1 MKVRLSDVAY
11 EVSERWNGSKA
22 GVPIVGLEHLEP
34 DELCVRKWDV
44 DPDENTFS
52 KAFKKGQ
59 ILFGRR
65 RAYQKKLS
73 IATCDGICSGDITVI
88 AAKEDKI
95 LSELLPFYLRAER
108 FFDYAIQGSNGSLS
122 PRVKWAHLASY
133 EFELPSL
140 ERQRELGE
148 VLWGANR
155 LKEAYKGMVVATD
168 EMLKA
173 KFREMFG
180 EINENP
186 FRFEKATLD
195 HIIIGTPT
203 NGYFAKSSEYAE
215 DASTEILGVTG
226 IVNRLY
232 AQAEDLPR
240 ANVKEED
247 VERFRVGYGDMLFC
261 RSSLVKDGI
270 GKAAIIPRDY
280 GDDVVFE
287 CHVIR
292 VKVNTKICH
301 PLFLE
306 YLSWSKDFRS
316 QIIKNSKTTTM
327 TTISQDGISSVNV
340 LLPPLSLQREFV
352 KIAEGAE
359 VTKVNLKKSI
369 AEVDTIIKGLING

>member
-44 DPDENTFS
+44 DPDETTFS

-95 LSELLPFYLRAER
+95 LPELLPFYLRAER

-133 EFELPSL
+133 EFELPSIS
-140 ERQRELGE
+140 RQREMGE

-155 LKEAYKGMVVATD
+155 LKEAYKGMVEATD

-173 KFREMFG
+173 KFREMFEEG
-180 EINENP
+180 SHPRVKLGDVCEEVHERISSSKISISDYVTTENMVKD
-186 FRFEKATLD
+186 RGG
-195 HIIIGTPT
+195 III
-203 NGYFAKSSEYAE
+203 A
-215 DASTEILGVTG
+215 ASIPSDVGLVHYEIGDVLVANIRPYLKKIWLADKGGGCSNDV
-226 IVNRLY
+226 VAFRSKYDKLSPKYLY
-232 AQAEDLPR
+232 AAL
-240 ANVKEED
+240 
-247 VERFRVGYGDMLFC
+247 
-261 RSSLVKDGI
+261 
-270 GKAAIIPRDY
+270 
-280 GDDVVFE
+280 
-287 CHVIR
+287 
-292 VKVNTKICH
+292 
-301 PLFLE
+301 
-306 YLSWSKDFRS
+306 
-316 QIIKNSKTTTM
+316 
-327 TTISQDGISSVNV
+327 SQDAFFNYVMCKSRGTKMPRGDRAWMKLYEIP
-340 LLPPLSLQREFV
+340 LPPLSVQREFV

-369 AEVDTIIKGLING
+369 RDVDGIIRGLING